1 MKNALICFIL
11 ISIVLL
17 SCKKDNHNKP
27 TDPQTKLYPVTFT
40 ISNFTQQNG
49 PIDQKSKTKINATVT
64 PDSSTVKRL
73 IYKVYD
79 SNNVLKRTIVVNKGG
94 PGFGTFKDSLAT
106 GNYTAVFV
114 GVVNVTNFTDGGS
127 TFYYID
133 NSNGTP
139 ITLDPSETFYK
150 KISFAVG
157 TQHLQQNVVLDRLN
171 SQIRIIMTDAMPSY
185 IRSIR
190 LIVNGQNRSYSY
202 LGDTSSN
209 EGSVNILT
217 TIPSDKIGTT
227 NYTVQTLP
235 NLLNTN
241 STVTVQV
248 ISYGAENVEATRKT
262 ISNITL
268 QRNTLTILSGN
279 VFTNGTNGFTVT
291 YNSVYNPD
299 INVGF

>member
-17 SCKKDNHNKP
+17 SCKKDNHNK
-27 TDPQTKLYPVTFT
+27 TTEPQTKLYPVTFT
-40 ISNFTQQNG
+40 ISNFTQQNE
-49 PIDQKSKTKINATVT
+49 PINQKSKTKINATVT

-79 SNNVLKRTIVVNKGG
+79 SSNTLKRTIVVNKGG

-114 GVVNVTNFTDGGS
+114 GVVNVTSFADDGS
-127 TFYYID
+127 KFYYID
-133 NSNGTP
+133 NSTGTP
-139 ITLDPSETFYK
+139 RKADPSETFYK

-157 TQHLQQNVVLDRLN
+157 SQHLQQNVVLERLN
-171 SQIRIIMTDAMPSY
+171 SQIQIIMKDAIPSY

-190 LIVNGQNRSYSY
+190 LNITGQNLSYSY
-202 LGDTSSN
+202 LGDTSSD
-209 EGSVNILT
+209 ESSITILT
-217 TIPSDKIGTT
+217 LIPSDKIGTT
-227 NYTVQTLP
+227 NYTLKTLP

-241 STVTVQV
+241 STVTVEV

-268 QRNTLTILSGN
+268 QRNTLTILTGN
-279 VFTNGTNGFTVT
+279 VFTGDTNGFTVT